1 MRSTRSSKFGTVHID
16 STVHIDN
23 HRTEHADTTVR
34 SDRTLRTGKT
44 SRTARRSAFATSGR
58 RTTRVSAVLLATA
71 LALAVTGC
79 GGDDDNDG
87 GSTKPSAR
95 GDGGSTVTLPK
106 LDGESLEVAAVWTG
120 GEQKNFKKVLAEFEK
135 RTGAKVTFVPAQ
147 DPIINFLGSKVAGGQ
162 PPDVALLPQP
172 GAIKQAVDK
181 GWAKPLG
188 AEATKE
194 LAENYS
200 QGWQDIG
207 KVGGKQYGAYY
218 KAANKSLIWYN
229 AKVFEN
235 AGASEPKSW
244 KDLLS
249 TAQTVYDSGVTP
261 FSVGGADGWTLTD
274 WFENVYLSQAGPE
287 KYDQLAQH
295 KIKWTDPSVKQA
307 LTTLAEIWGKK
318 DYVAGGAKGALG
330 TAFPESVTQT
340 FTGGD
345 QPKAGMVY
353 EGDFAQ
359 INIAETKAKI
369 GTDAKVFPFPAVGDT
384 APVVSG
390 GDAAVILDDSKAAQ
404 ALVTFLASPDA
415 ATIQAE
421 LGGYLSPNKNVPDS
435 AYPNEV
441 QRTIAKSLVA
451 AGDDFRFDMS
461 DQAPQ
466 AFGGTPGKGEWK
478 ELQDFLSNPKD
489 VARAQ
494 QKLEAAAAK
503 AYGGKG

>member
-1 MRSTRSSKFGTVHID
+1 MRTSSTI
-16 STVHIDN
+16 
-23 HRTEHADTTVR
+23 
-34 SDRTLRTGKT
+34 RTG
-44 SRTARRSAFATSGR
+44 RTVK
-58 RTTRVSAVLLATA
+58 RTTRAAALAVAA
-71 LALAVTGC
+71 LALSLTAC
-79 GGDDDNDG
+79 GGDDDNG
-87 GSTKPSAR
+87 GGDSGDKGGATKAPAS
-95 GDGGSTVTLPK
+95 SVTLPK

-120 GEQKNFKKVLAEFEK
+120 TEQKNFKQVLTEFEQ

-147 DPIINFLGSKVAGGQ
+147 DPIINFLGSKIAGGA
-162 PPDVALLPQP
+162 PPDVAMLPQP

-194 LAENYS
+194 LGENYS

-207 KVGGKQYGAYY
+207 KVGGKQYGVYY

-229 AKVFEN
+229 AQVFEN
-235 AGASEPKSW
+235 AGAAEPKTW
-244 KDLLS
+244 DELLD
-249 TAQTVYDSGVTP
+249 TAQMVYDSGVAP

-287 KYDQLAQH
+287 KYDQLAKH
-295 KIKWTDPSVKQA
+295 EIKWTDPSVKEA

-318 DYVAGGAKGALG
+318 DFVAGGASGALQ
-330 TAFPESVTQT
+330 TEFPASVTQT

-359 INIAETKAKI
+359 VNIGETKAKI

-390 GDAAVILDDSKAAQ
+390 GDAAVILKDSKAAQ
-404 ALVTFLASPDA
+404 ALATWLASPDA
-415 ATIQAE
+415 AAIQAK
-421 LGGYLSPNKNVPDS
+421 LGGFLSPNKSIDS
-435 AYPNEV
+435 SVYPNEV
-441 QRTIAKSLVA
+441 QKKIADALIA

-478 ELQDFLSNPKD
+478 TLQDFLKNPKD
-489 VARAQ
+489 VAGAQ
-494 QKLEAAAAK
+494 AKLEADAAA
-503 AYGGKG
+503 AYGG

>member
-1 MRSTRSSKFGTVHID
+1 MRTSSTIRTRGTV
-16 STVHIDN
+16 T
-23 HRTEHADTTVR
+23 
-34 SDRTLRTGKT
+34 
-44 SRTARRSAFATSGR
+44 
-58 RTTRVSAVLLATA
+58 RTTRAAAALAAGA
-71 LALAVTGC
+71 LALSLTAC

-87 GSTKPSAR
+87 GKDDGGGATKKPS
-95 GDGGSTVTLPK
+95 SLVLPK

-120 GEQKNFKKVLAEFEK
+120 AEQKNFKQVLAEFEK

-147 DPIINFLGSKVAGGQ
+147 DPIINFLGSKIAGGA
-162 PPDVALLPQP
+162 PPDVAMLPQP

-188 AEATKE
+188 AEATKQ
-194 LAENYS
+194 LTENYS

-207 KVGGKQYGAYY
+207 KVGGKQYGVYY

-229 AKVFEN
+229 AQVFEN
-235 AGASEPKSW
+235 AGAAEPKTW
-244 KDLLS
+244 DELLT

-261 FSVGGADGWTLTD
+261 FSVGGAEGWTLTD

-287 KYDQLAQH
+287 KYDQLAKH
-295 KIKWTDPSVKQA
+295 EIKWTDPSVKDA

-318 DYVAGGAKGALG
+318 DYVAGGATGALQ
-330 TAFPESVTQT
+330 TEFPASVTQT

-353 EGDFAQ
+353 EGDFVQ
-359 INIAETKAKI
+359 VNIGETEAEV

-390 GDAAVILDDSKAAQ
+390 GDAAVILEDSKAAQ
-404 ALVTFLASPDA
+404 ALATWLASPDA
-415 ATIQAE
+415 AAIHAK
-421 LGGYLSPNKNVPDS
+421 LGGYLSPNKNLDTS

-441 QRTIAKSLVA
+441 QKKIAEALIA

-478 ELQDFLSNPKD
+478 VLQDFLKNPKD
-489 VARAQ
+489 VAGTQA
-494 QKLEAAAAK
+494 KLEADAAA
-503 AYGGKG
+503 AYGD

>member
-1 MRSTRSSKFGTVHID
+1 MRTSSTI
-16 STVHIDN
+16 
-23 HRTEHADTTVR
+23 
-34 SDRTLRTGKT
+34 RTG
-44 SRTARRSAFATSGR
+44 RTVK
-58 RTTRVSAVLLATA
+58 RTTRAAATLAVAA
-71 LALAVTGC
+71 LALSLTAC
-79 GGDDDNDG
+79 GGDDDNG
-87 GSTKPSAR
+87 GGDNGDKGGGTKAPAS
-95 GDGGSTVTLPK
+95 SVTLPK

-120 GEQKNFKKVLAEFEK
+120 TEQKNFKQVLTEFEK

-147 DPIINFLGSKVAGGQ
+147 DPIINFLGSKIAGGA
-162 PPDVALLPQP
+162 PPDVAMLPQP

-194 LAENYS
+194 LGENYS

-207 KVGGKQYGAYY
+207 KVGGKQYGVYY

-229 AKVFEN
+229 AQVFEN
-235 AGASEPKSW
+235 AGAAEPKTW
-244 KDLLS
+244 DELLD
-249 TAQTVYDSGVTP
+249 TAQMVYDSGVAP

-287 KYDQLAQH
+287 KYDQLAKH
-295 KIKWTDPSVKQA
+295 EIEWTDPSVKEA

-318 DYVAGGAKGALG
+318 DFVAGGASGALQ
-330 TAFPESVTQT
+330 TEFPASVTQT

-353 EGDFAQ
+353 EGDFVQ
-359 INIAETKAKI
+359 VNIGETKAKV

-390 GDAAVILDDSKAAQ
+390 GDAAVVFKDSKAAQ
-404 ALVTFLASPDA
+404 ALATWLASPDA
-415 ATIQAE
+415 AAIQAK
-421 LGGYLSPNKNVPDS
+421 LGGFLSPNKSVDAS
-435 AYPNEV
+435 VYPNEV
-441 QRTIAKSLVA
+441 QKKIADALIA

-478 ELQDFLSNPKD
+478 TLQDFLKNPKD
-489 VARAQ
+489 VAGAQ
-494 QKLEAAAAK
+494 AKLEADAAA
-503 AYGGKG
+503 AYGG

>member
-1 MRSTRSSKFGTVHID
+1 MRTSSTM
-16 STVHIDN
+16 
-23 HRTEHADTTVR
+23 
-34 SDRTLRTGKT
+34 RTG
-44 SRTARRSAFATSGR
+44 SAAK
-58 RTTRVSAVLLATA
+58 RTTRAAAALAAGA
-71 LALAVTGC
+71 LALSLTACG
-79 GGDDDNDG
+79 GGDDDNG
-87 GSTKPSAR
+87 GGDEGSQGNGTKKPA
-95 GDGGSTVTLPK
+95 TLTLPK

-120 GEQKNFKKVLAEFEK
+120 AEQENFKKVLAEFEK

-147 DPIINFLGSKVAGGQ
+147 DPIINFLGSKIAGGA
-162 PPDVALLPQP
+162 PPDVAMLPQP

-194 LAENYS
+194 LTKNYS

-207 KVGGKQYGAYY
+207 KVGGKQYGVYY

-229 AKVFEN
+229 AQVFEN
-235 AGASEPKSW
+235 AGAAEPKTW
-244 KDLLS
+244 DELLS

-287 KYDQLAQH
+287 KYDQLAKH
-295 KIKWTDPSVKQA
+295 EIKWTDPSVKEA
-307 LTTLAEIWGKK
+307 LTTLAQIWGKK
-318 DYVAGGAKGALG
+318 DYVAGGASGALQ
-330 TAFPESVTQT
+330 TEFPASVTQT

-353 EGDFAQ
+353 EGDFVQ
-359 INIAETKAKI
+359 VNIGETDAKV

-390 GDAAVILDDSKAAQ
+390 GDAAVILKDSKAAQ
-404 ALVTFLASPDA
+404 ALATFLASPDSA
-415 ATIQAE
+415 SIQAK
-421 LGGYLSPNKNVPDS
+421 LGGFLSPNKAIDTS

-441 QRTIAKSLVA
+441 QKKMADALIA

-478 ELQDFLSNPKD
+478 ALQDFLKNPKD
-489 VARAQ
+489 VAGAQ
-494 QKLEAAAAK
+494 AKLEADAAA
-503 AYGGKG
+503 AYGG